1 MSKQQDIEMTGTSSN
16 KIEAQAPN
24 DTKPLYADYKKVI
37 YLIEKSAL
45 IKDSKALSQF
55 FNSVNNFR
63 FGFSQDDFTYITN
76 VLVNNPFSQ
85 SLVLDQSTK
94 DKLNLLFNLNSK
106 SVTKVCEIKEIYYFN
121 LFLLIL
127 HAIDDGQN
135 REGFEYFRIL
145 LNQIKSYNSTNI
157 WALKAKAYYYYC
169 LQAERIG
176 AFTSIIK

>member
-1 MSKQQDIEMTGTSSN
+1 MSRQQDIEMAGTSTV
-16 KIEAQAPN
+16 KTEVQAPSEP
-24 DTKPLYADYKKVI
+24 KQLYTEYKKII
-37 YLIEKSAL
+37 YLIEKSAS

-63 FGFSQDDFTYITN
+63 FGFNQDDFSYITN
-76 VLVNNPFSQ
+76 VLLNNPFGQ
-85 SLVLDQSTK
+85 NLVLDQSVK

-106 SVTKVCEIKEIYYFN
+106 SVTKISEIKEIYYFN

-127 HAIDDGQN
+127 HAIDDGN
-135 REGFEYFRIL
+135 NKEGFEYFRIL
-145 LNQIKSYNSTNI
+145 LGHIKSYNSTNI